1 MKKAENRETKK
12 GYPILPY
19 LIGLFI
25 TVIALVVLSY
35 LMQMRNKQE
44 LLYNANQNYIN
55 YIACSEYFEFDV

>member
-1 MKKAENRETKK
+1 MKKANETEKKK
-12 GYPILPY
+12 GYPIMPY

-44 LLYNANQNYIN
+44 LINQVDNNIEISCNYLVYEI
-55 YIACSEYFEFDV
+55 

>member
-1 MKKAENRETKK
+1 MKKIEKTETKK
-12 GYPILPY
+12 GYPIMPY

-44 LLYNANQNYIN
+44 LIDYNNQGSLINYNYIV
-55 YIACSEYFEFDV
+55 YDI

>member
-1 MKKAENRETKK
+1 MKKAGNGESKK

-44 LLYNANQNYIN
+44 LVNNTDQNFSI
-55 YIACSEYFEFDV
+55 IADYVEVEI

>member
-1 MKKAENRETKK
+1 MKKANETEKKK
-12 GYPILPY
+12 GYPIMPY

-44 LLYNANQNYIN
+44 LINHVDNNIEISCNYLVYEI
-55 YIACSEYFEFDV
+55 